1 MYGSIND
8 DRESLRGRLMG
19 DEGKEVVPSPP
30 PKRKRSSDSSSSAVI
45 RGLKKPSK
53 GGVALGLG
61 DRGTRDDG
69 IGADR
74 SEMDHS
80 FS

>member
-45 RGLKKPSK
+45 RGLKKPSN
-53 GGVALGLG
+53 GVALLDLG
-61 DRGTRDDG
+61 DRGTRDVG
-69 IGADR
+69 MADR
-74 SEMDHS
+74 G
-80 FS
+80 

>member
-8 DRESLRGRLMG
+8 DRESLRGRFMG
-19 DEGKEVVPSPP
+19 DEGNEVVPSPP
-30 PKRKRSSDSSSSAVI
+30 PKSKRSSDSSSSAVI

-53 GGVALGLG
+53 GVAHLDLG

-69 IGADR
+69 I
-74 SEMDHS
+74 
-80 FS
+80 